1 MNLRPLPLA
10 LIALS
15 LAGCASRADMDARYD
30 ASLQRWKGATRA
42 QLLANWGKPM
52 LATTAAGAETL
63 TYVVRDDIVNPGGL
77 PTYSSNN
84 VGGPATGAATGGAPV
99 VSVATVAP
107 VVPMRCTTRFEL
119 RNGVVTAWTFDGL
132 LCGAPT

>member
-1 MNLRPLPLA
+1 MPSRLLA
-10 LIALS
+10 FTLFALS
-15 LAGCASRADMDARYD
+15 LGGCASRASMDARYD

-42 QLLANWGKPM
+42 ELAASWGKP
-52 LATTAAGAETL
+52 LLDATSVGVETL
-63 TYVVRDDIVNPGGL
+63 TYVVRDDMVNPGSL

-84 VGGPATGAATGGAPV
+84 IGTTSSGGATTAPT

-107 VVPMRCTTRFEL
+107 VVRMRCTTRFEL
-119 RNGVVTAWTFDGL
+119 HNGIVTSWTFDGL